1 MNTTTKI
8 FAALL
13 LLTVIYIGFSTP
25 GKVVIN
31 ESGDITGIINIAREW
46 IQGTSFWQGQLNTIT
61 TKINLIKA
69 ESAQDEKW
77 KLEDDR
83 FFNKEKQENEKMYRD
98 FPETRPSDAE
108 RQVQELRERA
118 DSIELAEWIRKE
130 ENERL
135 ERIAKLR
142 KIYSLIENRA
152 R

>member
-118 DSIELAEWIRKE
+118 NSIELAEWIRKE